1 MQRLARAS
9 SPLHLRVRPRT
20 VPHTHLSR
28 RARAFTSIP
37 GIPTPEEDDDGA
49 KGKKPGD
56 DESRWNPIFWKSLE
70 STFTT
75 LASVTVLGYAYYA
88 PSLILSNLTPTDSLD
103 THIRVTTRL

>member
-1 MQRLARAS
+1 MSSLRPLVLQKFTKAS

-20 VPHTHLSR
+20 IPQTHLLR

-37 GIPTPEEDDDGA
+37 GIPTPEEDDDGT

-75 LASVTVLGYAYYA
+75 LASVTVLGYAYFMC
-88 PSLILSNLTPTDSLD
+88 NW
-103 THIRVTTRL
+103 